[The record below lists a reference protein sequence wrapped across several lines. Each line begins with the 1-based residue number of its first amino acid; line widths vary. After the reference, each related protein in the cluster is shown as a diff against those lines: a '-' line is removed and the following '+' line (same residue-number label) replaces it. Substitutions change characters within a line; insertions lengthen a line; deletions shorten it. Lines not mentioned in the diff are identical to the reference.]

1 MNATVPPTAVVLNVT
16 VTNPTAPS
24 YLTVWPDG
32 AAQPLASD
40 LNYVA
45 GLTVPNLVV
54 VKLGANGSIDL
65 FNAAGTTDVVVD
77 VVGWYG

>member
-1 MNATVPPTAVVLNVT
+1 MSSAVPPSAVIANVT

-24 YLTVWPDG
+24 FLTVWPDG
-32 AAQPLASD
+32 STKPLASD

-54 VKLGANGSIDL
+54 VKVGASGAIDL
-65 FNAAGTTDVVVD
+65 FNASGTTDVVVD

>member
-1 MNATVPPTAVVLNVT
+1 MNATVPPGAVVMNVT

-32 AAQPLASD
+32 AARPVASD

-54 VKLGANGSIDL
+54 VKLGASGSIDL
-65 FNAAGTTDVVVD
+65 YNAFGTSDVIAD